1 MAHRSIGRRLG
12 ISLFVSLL
20 LAGVLVGQAALWW
33 LDREQ
38 RQLSG
43 RQLREEAASVLAAI
57 VTGPNG
63 PVLDQDLLDPAY
75 RKPLSG
81 RYFVVLIGDQRWR
94 SRSLWDARL
103 ALPEHTGMD
112 TELRPGP
119 GNQSLLRYRAE
130 FRRDDWPLTVVVA
143 QDYGPQL
150 EKFSELKR
158 AVLAAWVVLLVGLAL
173 AQLWLIRRGLRPL
186 KGARHQI
193 EQLRGGRRA
202 ELDENVAE
210 ELRPLVTEIN
220 RLQRHTEQQLARSRH
235 ALGDLGHALKTPL
248 AVLRNRCDERLRQDD
263 PDLYRLLDG
272 QLKQIENTVGRA
284 LGRARVAAGATATT
298 RFEPAQDV
306 PLLLDTLRRAHHR
319 PLTLSA
325 EGQDL
330 PPQPVERDD
339 MLEVLGNLLDNAC
352 KWATGEVRLT
362 LAVDGEDLCVTVDD
376 DGPGIAAGRHEEVL
390 QRGRRLD
397 QRVAGH
403 GLGLAIVND
412 TVEAYGGTLELG
424 ESPLGGLMVSLRLP
438 RDRG

>member
-1 MAHRSIGRRLG
+1 MGHPSIGRRLG
-12 ISLFVSLL
+12 LSLFVSLL

-57 VTGPNG
+57 VTGPGG
-63 PVLDQDLLDPAY
+63 PVLNEDMLDPAY

-103 ALPEHTGMD
+103 ALPDHTGMD
-112 TELRPGP
+112 TGLRPGP
-119 GNQSLLRYRAE
+119 GGQRLLRYRAE
-130 FRRDDWPLTVVVA
+130 FRRDDRPLTVVVA

-150 EKFSELKR
+150 AKFQELKH
-158 AVLAAWVVLLVGLAL
+158 AALAAWVLLLVALAL
-173 AQLWLIRRGLRPL
+173 AQQALIRHGLRPL
-186 KGARHQI
+186 KSARRQI
-193 EQLRGGRRA
+193 EQLRGGRRG
-202 ELDENVAE
+202 ELDEKVAA

-248 AVLRNRCDERLRQDD
+248 AVLRNRCDDRLRREA
-263 PDLYRLLDG
+263 PDLYRLLSE
-272 QLKQIENTVGRA
+272 QLDQIENTVGRA
-284 LGRARVAAGATATT
+284 LGRARVAAGATAAT
-298 RFEPAQDV
+298 RFEPAQDLPV
-306 PLLLDTLRRAHHR
+306 LLDTLRRAHDR

-325 EGQDL
+325 SGQDL

-339 MLEVLGNLLDNAC
+339 MLELLGNLLDNAC
-352 KWATGEVRLT
+352 KWAAGEVRLT
-362 LAVDGEDLCVTVDD
+362 LERDGGDLCVTVDD
-376 DGPGIAAGRHEEVL
+376 DGPGIAADRHEAVL

-412 TVEAYGGTLELG
+412 TVDAYGGTLELG
-424 ESPLGGLMVSLRLP
+424 ESPLGGLRVRARLP
-438 RDRG
+438 LPD